1 MFHLIWIISWYS
13 TFFFGDWQYGLITGA
28 IVWSVGGTLFLIA
41 LGWLLR
47 LVGVEYDLQ
56 KKEAAYRKILVIA
69 EDDETVRPKTINE
82 LFEGVRAI
90 HFKSYLRYLY
100 FNIGRITYLQANVLS
115 AYVFLAP
122 AYCGRCCDTWCH
134 ATDYSCIR

>member
-1 MFHLIWIISWYS
+1 M
-13 TFFFGDWQYGLITGA
+13 ITGA

-69 EDDETVRPKTINE
+69 EDDKTVRPRQLMNCLKVFV
-82 LFEGVRAI
+82 LFTLNLICVI
-90 HFKSYLRYLY
+90 
-100 FNIGRITYLQANVLS
+100 
-115 AYVFLAP
+115 
-122 AYCGRCCDTWCH
+122 
-134 ATDYSCIR
+134 CILILDVSHIYKQMF